1 MGLSRNLSLLL
12 GGFTAVTYMFA
23 SFIPLWVG
31 FPPYLMTLKTD
42 HAYQT
47 VDRYGRRFLLMTS
60 ATGLSVCYILASIL
74 LSIGTKSAAYGAT
87 AMVFIFQIFLGIGY
101 LPIVSLPSRSST
113 TKTS

>member
-1 MGLSRNLSLLL
+1 MGLSRNLSLIL
-12 GGFTAVTYMFA
+12 GGFTAVTYMLA

-31 FPPYLMTLKTD
+31 FPPYLMILKTN

-101 LPIVSLPSRSST
+101 LPIVSLSARSST
-113 TKTS
+113 TQTS